1 MRSGR
6 WTDVAG
12 WPAWDV
18 SKEIARLDGPFEPGA
33 RGWAKQR
40 GNLGGPFTITAVDPG
55 RRWVSACP
63 VPLGTITFEHL
74 LEPAAAGYVK
84 VVKRADVQGGTGPLL
99 RLLAP
104 RMRRD
109 TAASFA
115 ALQQRVCHRWRGPR
129 ARCLRRSAPAAGS
142 HDVRAPGRIR
152 LLTRRSRPCE

>member
-1 MRSGR
+1 MYLFESEATFEADPATVWKV
-6 WTDVAG
+6 WTDVG
-12 WPAWDV
+12 RWPEWDV
-18 SKEIARLDGPFEPGA
+18 SKEIARLDGPFEPGVT
-33 RGWAKQR
+33 GWAKQR

-74 LEPAAAGYVK
+74 LEPAAAGCVR

-115 ALQQRVCHRWRGPR
+115 ALQQRVCHQ
-129 ARCLRRSAPAAGS
+129 
-142 HDVRAPGRIR
+142 
-152 LLTRRSRPCE
+152 

>member
-1 MRSGR
+1 MFFWSSHIKEHRARARPSQPDHSPELGKP
-6 WTDVAG
+6 TTAG
-12 WPAWDV
+12 HPR
-18 SKEIARLDGPFEPGA
+18 IYQTLT
-33 RGWAKQR
+33 KQR

-84 VVKRADVQGGTGPLL
+84 VIKRADVQGGTGPLL

-115 ALQQRVCHRWRGPR
+115 ALEQRACHQQR
-129 ARCLRRSAPAAGS
+129 SQ
-142 HDVRAPGRIR
+142 
-152 LLTRRSRPCE
+152 